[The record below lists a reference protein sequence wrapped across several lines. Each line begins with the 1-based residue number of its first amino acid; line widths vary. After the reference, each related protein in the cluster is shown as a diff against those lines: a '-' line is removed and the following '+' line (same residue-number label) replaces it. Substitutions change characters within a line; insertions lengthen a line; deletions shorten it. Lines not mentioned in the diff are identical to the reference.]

1 MNVKLLTLQSCWYSC
16 WFNLLKIIN
25 YGYGVDLIE
34 SSLLCREAKIFLQS
48 VSGQSINI
56 PFIHGKWLLPV
67 KLLQEKLCGT
77 TRVIVEALVQEGQ
90 EFNVLAPLPT
100 YAGVYMEAYFI
111 LEESLSKNY
120 TARLEDIFQIPESSP
135 IGPSPAPM

>member
-1 MNVKLLTLQSCWYSC
+1 M
-16 WFNLLKIIN
+16 
-25 YGYGVDLIE
+25 DM
-34 SSLLCREAKIFLQS
+34 
-48 VSGQSINI
+48 SINI
-56 PFIHGKWLLPV
+56 PFIHGKCLLPI

-120 TARLEDIFQIPESSP
+120 TARLEDIFQTPESSP